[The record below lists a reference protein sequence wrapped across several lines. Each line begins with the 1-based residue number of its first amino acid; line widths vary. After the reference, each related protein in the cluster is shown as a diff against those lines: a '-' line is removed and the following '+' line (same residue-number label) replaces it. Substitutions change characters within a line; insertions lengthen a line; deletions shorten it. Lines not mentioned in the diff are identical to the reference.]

1 MKLKNLH
8 YGWVITIV
16 AALILATQAL
26 SLQIFGIFL
35 IPLTEQFGWERGAL
49 SGAYSI
55 SFLLSG
61 ALGIFTGRLSDTYG
75 PRILLTVSG
84 LTMGAALIL
93 MSYVDSLWQ
102 VYLVWGLILGVGRG
116 CCVVPLVS
124 TIPRWFEEKR
134 GIAIGITVAG
144 IGLGGIIWP
153 PLAQWLISLYSWP
166 RAFFILG
173 LITLALIT
181 PLAQLMKQS
190 PERAGVKAYGET
202 AAIIEEQSV
211 ALTTDLPV
219 NQVIKAGRFWVLGLL
234 QFCFIFS
241 VQVLNV
247 HIAPYAQDIGF
258 SEVVAASFLSV
269 IAGASAFGRLSM
281 GFISDRTGG
290 RLALSVCCI
299 MAILTLIWLLFAQE
313 AWMFYLFAVV
323 FGLAWGGLVPVTT
336 VVAAELFG
344 VKYLGALIGVMLL
357 IGSAGGALGAPL
369 AGIIFDI
376 TESYSSAFFICIAL
390 GALAVIFSVILL
402 RFKVERSKV

>member
-1 MKLKNLH
+1 VKLKNLH
-8 YGWVITIV
+8 YAWVIAFAG
-16 AALILATQAL
+16 AAILAVQAL

-35 IPLTEQFGWERGAL
+35 IPMTEQFGWERGAL
-49 SGAYSI
+49 SGAYSL

-61 ALGIFTGRLSDTYG
+61 VLGIFTGRLSDTYG

-84 LTMGAALIL
+84 LLMGAALIL

-102 VYLVWGLILGVGRG
+102 VYLVWGLLLGVGRG

-124 TIPRWFEEKR
+124 TVPRWFEEKR
-134 GIAIGITVAG
+134 GIAVGIAVAG
-144 IGLGGIIWP
+144 ISLGGMIWP
-153 PLAQWLISLYSWP
+153 PLAQWLISSYDWP

-173 LITLALIT
+173 LIIFALII
-181 PLAQLMKQS
+181 PLSQLIKQS

-202 AAIIEEQSV
+202 AAVIEEQSV
-211 ALTTDLPV
+211 ALTSDLPV
-219 NQVIKAGRFWVLGLL
+219 NQVIRDSRFWLLGLL

-241 VQVLNV
+241 VQVINV

-258 SEVVAASFLSV
+258 SKVVAASFLSV

-290 RLALSVCCI
+290 RLALTVCLI
-299 MAILTLIWLLFAQE
+299 MAILALIWFLFARE

-323 FGLAWGGLVPVTT
+323 FGLAWGGLVPLTT

-344 VKYLGALIGVMLL
+344 LKYLGALMGVMML
-357 IGSAGGALGAPL
+357 IGSAGGSLGAPL
-369 AGIIFDI
+369 AGTIFDI
-376 TESYSSAFFICIAL
+376 TGGYSLAFSICIAL
-390 GALAVIFSVILL
+390 CALAIMFSVILL
-402 RFKVERSKV
+402 RYKFERSKV